1 METQHI
7 QYLIAAIVV
16 LAVIYLVLRKRAS
29 NLRIHIETVPPDRID
44 NTPIERNEIVSEV
57 RVRTREQAAAK
68 SAALN
73 AEQTRI
79 EPTVN
84 KAGASEVSADTAS
97 GTATFTQ
104 STVTLTRAAVLEER
118 PLTFYPGYDAAKI
131 TSEPNE
137 PAPIGTDTA
146 SPFTAMPT
154 LPADVAPAVAHA
166 QNDLFPDAESVE
178 LALGGINETE
188 LAFDRVISIHV
199 MARDTAIPGRLLL
212 EHLLQYG
219 LRYGDMAIFHRHEHP
234 TGQGS
239 ILFSL
244 AQAMEPGT
252 FDIDTLSRDSVP
264 GVSLFLGL
272 PGYKC
277 LVAYD
282 LMIDTA
288 RRLASALK
296 ADMLDDNGQVLTA
309 GKLADWRDEVVSFDT
324 RTTSV

>member
-1 METQHI
+1 MNTQWV
-7 QYLIAAIVV
+7 QYFIAALVV
-16 LAVIYLVLRKRAS
+16 AVIVFLWRKRANRLS
-29 NLRIHIETVPPDRID
+29 LRIERVAPDRLD
-44 NTPIERNEIVSEV
+44 NTPVERNEIVGEV
-57 RVRTREQAAAK
+57 RVRAREQAAAL
-68 SAALN
+68 A

-79 EPTVN
+79 EPTIDRSPETAV
-84 KAGASEVSADTAS
+84 ADSVVEAASETALEPVAEPDSTKPETEEPTKADA
-97 GTATFTQ
+97 
-104 STVTLTRAAVLEER
+104 
-118 PLTFYPGYDAAKI
+118 LTFYPGFQDS
-131 TSEPNE
+131 SEPVAENVDSE
-137 PAPIGTDTA
+137 E
-146 SPFTAMPT
+146 
-154 LPADVAPAVAHA
+154 LPVAALT
-166 QNDLFPDAESVE
+166 QDDLFPEAADDSPS
-178 LALGGINETE
+178 LGGIDESE

-199 MARDTAIPGRLLL
+199 MAREDGIPGRLLL

-234 TGQGS
+234 TGQGA

-288 RRLASALK
+288 RRLANALQ
-296 ADMLDDNGQVLTA
+296 ADMLDDQGQILTA
-309 GKLADWRDEVVSFDT
+309 GKLADWRDEVVAIES
-324 RTTSV
+324 RSPNA